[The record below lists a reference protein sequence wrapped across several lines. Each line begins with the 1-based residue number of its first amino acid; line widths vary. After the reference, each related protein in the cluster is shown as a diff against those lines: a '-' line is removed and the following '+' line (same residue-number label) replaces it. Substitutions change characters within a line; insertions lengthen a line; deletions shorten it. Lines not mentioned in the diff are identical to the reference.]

1 MKISFI
7 TTVLNEEKTIDLL
20 FNSLLLQTEKP
31 EEVVIVDG
39 GSKDR
44 TLQILEKRNWKLAKQ
59 GIKVLIIVKKGNR
72 AVGRNEA
79 VRQATGE
86 VIALTDA
93 GCELDRNFLKQITG
107 PFGNPKVEVVAGYY
121 KAKTKTIFEK
131 CVVPFVLVMP
141 DKLKPESFLPSSRS
155 MAIKRNLFLKLGG
168 FPEEC
173 SDNEDYVFAQRLVK
187 KGIKIHFA
195 KNALVYWLP
204 RTNLFSFFLMIYRF
218 ARGDAQARLRRK
230 KVLTVY
236 LRYLLGLIFLVLY
249 FLPFKKPI
257 RLDLIFLFLI
267 FAYFLWSIKKNYRY
281 VKHWLAFLYLPL
293 LQITADLGVMTGSL
307 RGFFKKR
314 VKLS

>member
-20 FNSLLLQTEKP
+20 LDSLLLQTEKP

-44 TLQILEKRNWKLAKQ
+44 TLQILEKRNWELAKQ

-93 GCELDRNFLKQITG
+93 GCELDHNFLKQITD

-121 KAKTKTIFEK
+121 KAKTKTVFEK

-218 ARGDAQARLRRK
+218 ARGDSQAGLRRK

-236 LRYLLGLIFLVLY
+236 LRYLLGVICLV
-249 FLPFKKPI
+249 FP
-257 RLDLIFLFLI
+257 FLI

-293 LQITADLGVMTGSL
+293 LQITADLAVMTGSL